1 MIKIEHLEEEIAVYD
16 ITVKDNQNFYAN
28 NILVHNCA
36 EIMLP
41 TQEVQPGSSKLIKD
55 LSTGEEVISEDY
67 NPGLIALCNLSSI
80 NLMTWKFMSEQEKES
95 MTYNLLRASDN
106 LIDYAFYP
114 AKEGERFN
122 RNYRA
127 IGVGVTNYAR
137 FLADSGLHFGDKDA
151 EFLTSNVTEDIY
163 WYLMNASIKLAG
175 ERGRF
180 EWFDRTKYA
189 EGKFSHDLYQGPHDH
204 PLIHNWDALREKL
217 LTVGARFATVMA
229 VAPTATSASLM
240 KSTEGIE
247 PIRQLVSL
255 KTGTYSCK
263 QLAPDLTNLRAN
275 YDIAWDIDPL
285 ALIRLNSI
293 RQRFVDQGQS
303 FSLYY
308 KDRHD
313 SATAVLGDIIYS
325 EDQGVKSLYYAHTP
339 KESDEDLEACESCS
353 A

>member
-1 MIKIEHLEEEIAVYD
+1 
-16 ITVKDNQNFYAN
+16 
-28 NILVHNCA
+28 
-36 EIMLP
+36 MLP
-41 TQEVQPGSSKLIKD
+41 TQEVASGTSKLVKD
-55 LSTGEEVISEDY
+55 LSNNKETIIDEYD
-67 NPGLIALCNLSSI
+67 PGLIALCNLSSI
-80 NLMTWKFMSEQEKES
+80 NLIVWKFLTEVEKEK

-137 FLADSGLHFGDKDA
+137 FLADAGLSFVDEEA
-151 EFLTSNVTEDIY
+151 QTLTNEVMEDIY
-163 WYLMNASIKLAG
+163 WYLMNASINLAG

-180 EWFDRTKYA
+180 AWFHKTKYA
-189 EGKFSHDLYQGPHDH
+189 EGKFAHDLCTSPYKDMPLKHD
-204 PLIHNWDALREKL
+204 WTALKEKL
-217 LTVGARFATVMA
+217 LTFGARFATVMA
-229 VAPTATSASLM
+229 IAPTATSASLM

-263 QLAPDLTNLRAN
+263 QLAPDLTKLRTS
-275 YDIAWDIDPL
+275 YDIAWEIPSQP
-285 ALIRLNSI
+285 LIRLNTI

-313 SATAVLGDIIYS
+313 SATEVLGDIIYA
-325 EDQGVKSLYYAHTP
+325 EAQGCKSLYYAHTP
-339 KESDEDLEACESCS
+339 KPGDEIDEACESCS
-353 A
+353 V

>member
-1 MIKIEHLEEEIAVYD
+1 MIKIEYLEEEIPVYD

-28 NILVHNCA
+28 NILVHNCV

-41 TQEVQPGSSKLIKD
+41 SKEVKQGTSKLTKD
-55 LSTGEEVISEDY
+55 LSTQIETIQDEYD
-67 NPGLIALCNLSSI
+67 PGLIALCNLSSI
-80 NLMTWKFMSEQEKES
+80 NLMTWKFLSLQEKEDL
-95 MTYNLLRASDN
+95 TYNLLRASDN

-114 AKEGERFN
+114 SKEGERFN

-127 IGVGVTNYAR
+127 IGVGMANYAQ
-137 FLADSGLHFGDKDA
+137 FLASSGLSFEDKDA
-151 EFLTSNVTEDIY
+151 EFLTHEVTEDIY

-180 EWFDRTKYA
+180 EWFNRTKYA
-189 EGKFSHDLYQGPHDH
+189 QGLFAHDLYQGPSDYPLLHD
-204 PLIHNWDALREKL
+204 WDMLKEKL
-217 LTVGARFATVMA
+217 MTIGARFATVMS
-229 VAPTATSASLM
+229 VAPTATGSAIT

-263 QLAPDLTNLRAN
+263 QLAPDLTNLRAD
-275 YDIAWDIDPL
+275 YDIAWDIDPR
-285 ALIRLNSI
+285 ALIRLNSV
-293 RQRFVDQGQS
+293 RQRFIDQGQS

-313 SATAVLGDIIYS
+313 SAAAVLGDIVYA
-325 EDQGVKSLYYAHTP
+325 EAQGLKSLYYAHTP
-339 KESDEDLEACESCS
+339 KLSDEELEACESCS